1 MNNIFNMNNN
11 DEDDEFNVKINLDEL
26 FEKKKAHDL
35 SKLNI
40 YKKFLGRIHVRI
52 KTTARQ
58 NIDNRHC
65 WFVVPEMMIGIP
77 KYDQGAC
84 IAFLMDQL
92 KENNFMVRYI
102 HPNVLFIS
110 WKHWVPEYVRNE
122 IKKKIGVKVD
132 GTGEVI
138 SHNEQ
143 TEELMVENPDNFL
156 LKKNPENLIL
166 KKNPN
171 SSSSGSK
178 NVSTNP
184 FKPTNNYKPSGIY
197 NKDLFGGFDK

>member
-11 DEDDEFNVKINLDEL
+11 NDDDDFNLKINLDEL

-40 YKKFLGRIHVRI
+40 YKKLLGRIHVRI

-58 NIDNRHC
+58 NMDNQHC
-65 WFVVPEMMIGIP
+65 WFVVPEMIIGIP

-122 IKKKIGVKVD
+122 IKKKVGVKVD
-132 GTGEVI
+132 GHGDVI
-138 SHNEQ
+138 SHDEK
-143 TEELMVENPDNFL
+143 TEEIMVENPDNF
-156 LKKNPENLIL
+156 IL
-166 KKNPN
+166 KKNPT
-171 SSSSGSK
+171 SSSNSK
-178 NVSTNP
+178 KVNTNP

>member
-11 DEDDEFNVKINLDEL
+11 DDEDDFNLKINLDEL

-40 YKKFLGRIHVRI
+40 YKKLLGRIHVRI

-58 NIDNRHC
+58 NMDNQHC
-65 WFVVPEMMIGIP
+65 WFVVPEMIIGIP

-110 WKHWVPEYVRNE
+110 WKKTTFSLIFSIE
-122 IKKKIGVKVD
+122 IPNFWFRFWKVYFFFD
-132 GTGEVI
+132 Y
-138 SHNEQ
+138 
-143 TEELMVENPDNFL
+143 
-156 LKKNPENLIL
+156 
-166 KKNPN
+166 
-171 SSSSGSK
+171 SK
-178 NVSTNP
+178 
-184 FKPTNNYKPSGIY
+184 
-197 NKDLFGGFDK
+197 